1 LRARPLVAKQEAFEE
16 SIRLK
21 NQFRALDED
30 EVEFLDSVL
39 ESTRAEEERVRR
51 ETAQGLEAFRRQQE
65 EADKRLLTQAAGAGS
80 DAGAAGLVE
89 EQEEWVAGSA
99 RKRKRRAGEKEGLVK
114 GVKLR
119 KSSTSGPAAA
129 VSATEKPPPLSAESK
144 MSKDSGA
151 TAADVKSA
159 TAVEVTSRKQ
169 AQPSKPVASSLSPTT
184 KVTAAPTTKG
194 GLGLVDYGSDED
206 DD

>member
-1 LRARPLVAKQEAFEE
+1 LPARPIAAKQEAFEE

-51 ETAQGLEAFRRQQE
+51 ETAEGLEAFRRLQE
-65 EADKRLLTQAAGAGS
+65 EADKKLLANAADPVVANP
-80 DAGAAGLVE
+80 AE
-89 EQEEWVAGSA
+89 EQVEWVAGGV
-99 RKRKRRAGEKEGLVK
+99 RKRKRRAGEKEAFVK

-119 KSSTSGPAAA
+119 KSSTSGLVVTTSTADKPPYPSAERGGMNKDVSPAATKS
-129 VSATEKPPPLSAESK
+129 VSTVNE
-144 MSKDSGA
+144 
-151 TAADVKSA
+151 
-159 TAVEVTSRKQ
+159 TSR
-169 AQPSKPVASSLSPTT
+169 AQTQVSKPMTSSSSPINVATT
-184 KVTAAPTTKG
+184 MAPNG
-194 GLGLVDYGSDED
+194 GLCLVDYGSDED